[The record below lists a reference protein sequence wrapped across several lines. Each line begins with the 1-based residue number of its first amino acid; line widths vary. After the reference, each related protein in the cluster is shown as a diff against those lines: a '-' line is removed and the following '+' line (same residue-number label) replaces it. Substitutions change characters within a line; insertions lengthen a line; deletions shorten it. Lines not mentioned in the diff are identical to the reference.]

1 MPTVGAS
8 AKLSPAD
15 VSAGP
20 AGLRRMWPAVV
31 IIGAYASLS
40 VLPYWHFWSA
50 GGTRLA
56 GKGGDLALDTWF
68 LDWTA
73 YALAHGHNPLVTDW
87 GNYPFGVNGITN
99 TSVPLLGALAA
110 PATLLSGA
118 FVTVTLLFTLAFPLS
133 SLSAYVLLRHWV
145 GWRLAAFGG
154 GLLYGF
160 SPYLVGQGLGHLH
173 LVFVPL
179 PPLVFLVLVRM
190 CSPQAR
196 NACAWGAL
204 LAVLCVAQFFI
215 SAEVLAS
222 TVVIGAIGLAIAAAV
237 DPAAARDRWTFAA
250 RAIGTASLI
259 TTALLAYP
267 LWLLLAGPARIS
279 GPVQQTSYYRGN
291 LLAAVIPDS
300 AMHFRVAG
308 WVRLADTFSGNPSEN
323 GSYLGVALLLL
334 LLVGTIALWR
344 RPAVK
349 VAALT
354 TVAAFVLSLGSR
366 LTVGRHVWQAVPL
379 PEAVLNHIPVL
390 DNTVAARYSL
400 YVMLGAALIF
410 ALTLEV
416 LRDRLGD
423 LLRERADAGGP
434 WPALAGAA
442 CGGLACL
449 VLIPLMP
456 AWPYS
461 ARVTQVPTYF
471 SSVQVT
477 AVPSGGVAVLYPF
490 PTSGD
495 ATPMLWQIA
504 AGLRFKVPGGRF
516 VIPAPGS
523 VGTPPSDQLPLV
535 GQAFA
540 QLAGGQMPALTAAR
554 RSALSGQLRAWHVR
568 AVLVQ
573 LAGARPALVMPF
585 FEWLLGRPPDVRSG
599 GIIAW
604 YGQVAAGPER
614 A

>member
-1 MPTVGAS
+1 MPTAGAP
-8 AKLSPAD
+8 AKLSPAGLP
-15 VSAGP
+15 AGP
-20 AGLRRMWPAVV
+20 GLRRIRPAVV
-31 IIGAYASLS
+31 IIGAYAGLS

-50 GGTRLA
+50 GGARLA

-73 YALAHGHNPLVTDW
+73 YAFAHGHNPLVTDW
-87 GNYPFGVNGITN
+87 GNYPFGVNGIAN

-110 PATLLSGA
+110 PVTLLSGA

-145 GWRLAAFGG
+145 GWQLAAFGG

-160 SPYLVGQGLGHLH
+160 SPYLVGQGLAHLH

-204 LAVLCVAQFFI
+204 LAALCVAQFFI

-250 RAIGTASLI
+250 RAIGTGSLI
-259 TTALLAYP
+259 TAALLAYP

-323 GSYLGVALLLL
+323 GSYLGVALLLFL
-334 LLVGTIALWR
+334 LAGTIALWR

-349 VAALT
+349 VAVLT

-366 LTVGRHVWQAVPL
+366 LTVGRHIW
-379 PEAVLNHIPVL
+379 
-390 DNTVAARYSL
+390 
-400 YVMLGAALIF
+400 
-410 ALTLEV
+410 
-416 LRDRLGD
+416 
-423 LLRERADAGGP
+423 RASRCP
-434 WPALAGAA
+434 KP
-442 CGGLACL
+442 C
-449 VLIPLMP
+449 
-456 AWPYS
+456 
-461 ARVTQVPTYF
+461 
-471 SSVQVT
+471 
-477 AVPSGGVAVLYPF
+477 
-490 PTSGD
+490 
-495 ATPMLWQIA
+495 
-504 AGLRFKVPGGRF
+504 
-516 VIPAPGS
+516 
-523 VGTPPSDQLPLV
+523 
-535 GQAFA
+535 
-540 QLAGGQMPALTAAR
+540 
-554 RSALSGQLRAWHVR
+554 
-568 AVLVQ
+568 
-573 LAGARPALVMPF
+573 
-585 FEWLLGRPPDVRSG
+585 
-599 GIIAW
+599 
-604 YGQVAAGPER
+604 
-614 A
+614 